1 MKTDNKA
8 LSLHSAI
15 IDKVKGSGM
24 NVDLDEALEICGAG
38 KYQVFHCALM
48 VAILGAAML
57 EMIGC
62 SFILPAAACDLDLSN
77 SIKGI
82 ITSIPNIGVI
92 ITAPFWGRAADTFG
106 RKPVLLFTSLV
117 SGIICLTAAFMPGLL
132 SFALC
137 KLLGSLFLS
146 CPSSLGFAYTG
157 EMIPKR
163 RRDLALM
170 ICNAFLMFVASLCPI
185 IAWGVLSYDW
195 WNSPLRLRQWRVLT
209 VMYVAPLILAALW
222 LTQAQESPK
231 FLMMKGKHQDALDV
245 LKHIYASNS
254 GCSKDNFCVRS
265 LKISEEDSVK
275 SSSDGNCE
283 VGNKIMA
290 NSVFALLR
298 PPHVNWLA
306 LTGFLMFG
314 LFSLL
319 NGLFLFT
326 PDTVNKVMTY
336 PSDKSVTIC
345 MLMNQSGNSTSSD
358 NCVDMISYRT
368 FSITVVTSLIN
379 GILVMLVSLSPLT
392 KKTSL
397 IGMFVLVGVACL
409 VSAITTNRIIA
420 GVSMSALQL
429 TALGIGPL
437 TAYSVELFPT
447 SLRATAVGAV
457 LMFGRIGSVVGANV
471 SGIFLAGACTAIFY
485 IFSALLFRE

>member
-1 MKTDNKA
+1 MKSDNKS
-8 LSLHSAI
+8 LSLH
-15 IDKVKGSGM
+15 KMKGSDMG
-24 NVDLDEALEICGAG
+24 VDLEEALEICGAG
-38 KYQVFHCALM
+38 KYQVFHCSLM
-48 VAILGAAML
+48 VAILGAAIL

-62 SFILPAAACDLDLSN
+62 SFILPAAACDLELSN

-106 RKPVLLFTSLV
+106 RKPVLLFTSLA
-117 SGIICLTAAFMPGLL
+117 SGVICLTAAFMPGLL
-132 SFALC
+132 SFAIC

-146 CPSSLGFAYTG
+146 CPSSLGFAYAG
-157 EMIPKR
+157 ELMPKR

-170 ICNAFLMFVASLCPI
+170 VCNAVLMLVASMCPI

-209 VMYVAPLILAALW
+209 AVYVTPLILAALW
-222 LTQAQESPK
+222 LTQAKESPK
-231 FLMMKGKHQDALDV
+231 FLLMKGKHQEALDV

-254 GCSKDNFCVRS
+254 GCSKDDYCVRS
-265 LKISEEDSVK
+265 LKVSAEDTGN
-275 SSSDGNCE
+275 SSNNGNCE
-283 VGNKIMA
+283 VGTKVMA
-290 NSVFALLR
+290 DSAFALLR
-298 PPHVNWLA
+298 PPHVKWLA

-319 NGLFLFT
+319 NGLFLFA
-326 PDTVNKVMTY
+326 PDTINKAMTH
-336 PSDKSVTIC
+336 PSNKPVTIC
-345 MLMNQSGNSTSSD
+345 MLMNNSENSTSSD

-368 FSITVVTSLIN
+368 FTITVVTSLIN
-379 GILVMLVSLSPLT
+379 GALVMLISLSPLS
-392 KKTSL
+392 KKTSV
-397 IGMFVLVGVACL
+397 IGMFGLVGVACL

-471 SGIFLAGACTAIFY
+471 SGIFLAGACSLIFY
-485 IFSALLFRE
+485 VFSGLLFRK